1 MTEKKRKAAPR
12 QTAKPART
20 GAPQAE
26 RQRGLLVYWP
36 RLLFAIPVLV
46 IMSVPFY
53 NRAEPSLGGV
63 PFFYWYQLAW
73 ILIGAAIVL
82 IVYLLET
89 RMTRVLQR
97 AGASVDPGAT
107 GDVL

>member
-1 MTEKKRKAAPR
+1 MAEKKRKAAAL
-12 QTAKPART
+12 QAAKPART
-20 GAPQAE
+20 RAPQAK
-26 RQRGLLVYWP
+26 RQRGLLAYWP
-36 RLLFAIPVLV
+36 RFLFVIPVLV

-89 RMTRVLQR
+89 RMTRVLPR